1 MKISKILLQLSWVLV
16 FNACGL
22 NKTNQTLVAQKPIT
36 SVQSQKSVPK
46 NIILMIGDGMG
57 LSQITAG
64 LYSNNNYLELERCT
78 HIGLHKCH
86 SADDLITDSAAAAT
100 VFSIGMK
107 TNNKYLGLDSLG
119 NPHQT
124 ILEYLCS
131 KKYKTGLLVTSTIVH
146 ATPAAF
152 YAHQKS
158 RNDYEKIAVDLMA
171 TDVDL
176 FIGGGRKYFNRR
188 TTDSINLIEVL
199 KSRDYLVQDYFDQ
212 DLNTWQ
218 FPLGQ
223 KLAFF
228 TADGDPEK
236 QSKGR
241 NYLPQA
247 TAKSIAFL
255 NQPSSKGF
263 FLMVEGSQ
271 IDWGGHDNDANY
283 IISEMLDFDK
293 AIKEALDFAEADQN
307 TLVIITADHETGG
320 FAINGGKK
328 FGQLK
333 TAFTTEHHTA
343 DLIPVFAYG
352 PGAELFSG
360 IYENTEIYKK
370 MMRLIGYR

>member
-1 MKISKILLQLSWVLV
+1 MKLTQILLLLV
-16 FNACGL
+16 FLTCFNSCGIHDSQ
-22 NKTNQTLVAQKPIT
+22 KHLVATNSDIKIQNKKT
-36 SVQSQKSVPK
+36 VPR
-46 NIILMIGDGMG
+46 NIIFMIGDGMG

-64 LYSNNNYLELERCT
+64 LYSNNNFLELERCT
-78 HIGLHKCH
+78 HIGLHKSH
-86 SADDLITDSAAAAT
+86 SADDLITDSAAGAT
-100 VFSIGMK
+100 AFSIGMK
-107 TNNKYLGLDSLG
+107 SNNKYLGLDSLG
-119 NPHQT
+119 IPHQT
-124 ILEYLCS
+124 ILEYLS
-131 KKYKTGLLVTSTIVH
+131 RKNYKTGLLVTSTIVH

-176 FIGGGRKYFNRR
+176 LIGGGKKYFNRR

-199 KSRDYLVQDYFDQ
+199 KNRDYLVQDYFDQ

-255 NQPSSKGF
+255 NQASSKGF

-293 AIKEALDFAEADQN
+293 SIKEALDFATADQN
-307 TLVIITADHETGG
+307 TLVVITADHETGG
-320 FAINGGKK
+320 FAIIGGEK
-328 FGQLK
+328 FGALK
-333 TAFTTEHHTA
+333 TGFTTEHHTP
-343 DLIPVFAYG
+343 DLIPVFAFG

-370 MMRLIGYR
+370 MMKLIEGR

>member
-1 MKISKILLQLSWVLV
+1 MKNLKISVLFVCLLCSS
-16 FNACGL
+16 ACGVQQAKQAI
-22 NKTNQTLVAQKPIT
+22 NSEKQSTLAQKPKAT
-36 SVQSQKSVPK
+36 PK

-57 LSQITAG
+57 ISQITAG
-64 LYSNNNYLELERCT
+64 MYSNNNYLELERCT
-78 HIGLHKCH
+78 HIGLHKQH
-86 SADDLITDSAAAAT
+86 ASDNLITDSAAGAT
-100 VFSIGMK
+100 VFSIGRK
-107 TNNKYLGLDSLG
+107 SNNKYLGLDSLG

-124 ILEYLCS
+124 ILEYLSS

-176 FIGGGRKYFNRR
+176 LIGGGKKYFNRR
-188 TTDSINLIEVL
+188 MTDSLDLIEVL
-199 KSRDYLVQDYFDQ
+199 KNRDYLVQDYFDQ
-212 DLNTWQ
+212 DLNNWI
-218 FPLGQ
+218 FPIGQ

-241 NYLPQA
+241 NYLPSA

-255 NQPSSKGF
+255 NQPNAKGF

-283 IISEMLDFDK
+283 IIAEMLDFDK
-293 AIKEALDFAEADQN
+293 AIKAALDFAQADQN

-320 FAINGGKK
+320 LAIIGGKK
-328 FGQLK
+328 FGDLK
-333 TAFTTEHHTA
+333 TAFTTENHTA

-360 IYENTEIYKK
+360 IYENTEIYNK
-370 MMRLIGYR
+370 MMQLMGKD